1 MYVEIFTGKTT
12 IKHIL
17 QHNNNWQ
24 RFYNKHKHRIRPSVV
39 ENINK
44 LFLCR
49 TQELGFHKYQ
59 CPHCGEFVTVPH
71 SCKSRI
77 CSSCG
82 KLATDHW
89 ISSSLLLF
97 PNVSYQ
103 HIVFTVPEEL
113 RYIILLNRTLFL
125 NALFK
130 IAASTLISWLKSNKS
145 YLPGIVLIL
154 HTFGRDLKFNPH
166 IHILITCGG
175 LSLNYDKW
183 IKHFFIPEKAL
194 KPIWKYNII
203 SFIRNSYKNNTL
215 ILPAH
220 IKPIFNT
227 FLNDLYSKIWY
238 INFGRKLDDSSF
250 TIIYIGR
257 YTKRPCIAES
267 RIISYDGSFVTFY
280 YEDRLSSQ
288 TLYVKLPVD
297 EFISRLIQHIPDKG
311 FRLIRYAGIFSARTR
326 SKLIPIINNLIEN
339 MKKSVNIFISNLK
352 NYLFT
357 QTPRCP
363 KCGCEMI
370 LIGISHNGKY
380 IHLSEAYL
388 SHPP

>member
-1 MYVEIFTGKTT
+1 MEVFTGKTT

-24 RFYNKHKHRIRPSVV
+24 RFYAKHKHQIRPSVV
-39 ENINK
+39 ENIDK

-89 ISSSLLLF
+89 ISSGLSLF

-103 HIVFTVPEEL
+103 HVVFTVPEEL
-113 RYIILLNRTLFL
+113 RDLILFNRKLLL

-130 IAASTLISWLKSNKS
+130 LSASAIISWVKSKKY
-145 YLPGIVLIL
+145 YLPGIAMIL

-166 IHILITCGG
+166 IHMLVTCGG
-175 LSLNYDKW
+175 LSLNCDKW
-183 IKHFFIPEKAL
+183 VNSFFIPEKAL
-194 KPIWKYNII
+194 KPIWKHNFIC
-203 SFIRNSYKNNTL
+203 FIRKSYKDNSL

-220 IKPIFNT
+220 IKPVFNSI
-227 FLNDLYSKIWY
+227 LNNAYSKIWY
-238 INFGRKLDDSSF
+238 VNFGRKLDNASF

-257 YTKRPCIAES
+257 YTKRPVIAES
-267 RIISYDGSFVTFY
+267 RILSYDGKFVTFSY
-280 YEDRLSSQ
+280 DDQISSQ
-288 TLYVKLPVD
+288 TIYAKLPVD
-297 EFISRLIQHIPDKG
+297 EFITRLIRHIPDKG
-311 FRLIRYAGIFSARTR
+311 FRQIRYAGAFSARLR
-326 SKLIPIINNLIEN
+326 SKLIPLINNLLVYAKKYAN
-339 MKKSVNIFISNLK
+339 MFIANLQ
-352 NYLFT
+352 NYLFN
-357 QTPRCP
+357 QPPLCP
-363 KCGCEMI
+363 NCGSQMI
-370 LIGISHNGKY
+370 LVGISYHGKY
-380 IHLSEAYL
+380 LHISEAYL
-388 SHPP
+388 PNPP

>member
-1 MYVEIFTGKTT
+1 MEVFTGKTT

-24 RFYNKHKHRIRPSVV
+24 RFYQKHKSQIRDSVV

-89 ISSSLLLF
+89 ISSSLSLF

-113 RYIILLNRTLFL
+113 RDLILLNRKLLL

-130 IAASTLISWLKSNKS
+130 LSSSTIISWVKSNKY
-145 YLPGIVLIL
+145 YLPGIAMIL

-166 IHILITCGG
+166 IHMLVTCGG
-175 LSLNYDKW
+175 LSLSYDKW
-183 IKHFFIPEKAL
+183 IHSFFIPEKAL
-194 KPIWKYNII
+194 KPIWRHNVI
-203 SFIRNSYKNNTL
+203 SFIRKSYHNNSLLLSSN
-215 ILPAH
+215 
-220 IKPIFNT
+220 IKLNFNT
-227 FLNDLYSKIWY
+227 FLNNLYSKIWY
-238 INFGRKLDDSSF
+238 VNFGKKLDNASF

-257 YTKRPCIAES
+257 YTKRPVIAES
-267 RIISYDGSFVTFY
+267 RILSYDGKFVIFCYDDQITSETY
-280 YEDRLSSQ
+280 H
-288 TLYVKLPVD
+288 VKLTVE
-297 EFISRLIQHIPDKG
+297 EFIARLIRHIPDKS
-311 FRLIRYAGIFSARTR
+311 FRQIRYAGIFAARVRT
-326 SKLIPIINNLIEN
+326 KLIPAVNNLIEH
-339 MKKSVNIFISNLK
+339 MKKSVNIFIRNLQ

-363 KCGCEMI
+363 KCGTEMV
-370 LIGISHNGKY
+370 LVGISYNGKY
-380 IHLSEAYL
+380 IHISEAYL
-388 SHPP
+388 PNPP